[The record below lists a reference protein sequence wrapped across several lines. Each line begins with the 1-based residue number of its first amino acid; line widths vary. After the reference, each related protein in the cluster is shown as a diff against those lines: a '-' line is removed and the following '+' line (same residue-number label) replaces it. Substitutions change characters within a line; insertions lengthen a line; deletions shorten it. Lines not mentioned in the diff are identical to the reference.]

1 MEVNEGQDT
10 EGGSSR
16 AQTLTPPPNP
26 QQQLYDEEDLLRESM
41 DTTEKTFENGFQ
53 IQKEQIRQHLQ
64 DSSQRGTAEDAETQK
79 MKQFLDTNE
88 LHNMASDSW
97 AMMREEIMEKRET
110 NRDLNRQLKEK
121 SEELMQKSQILV
133 ETTLKLKAVEEERDK
148 RKKEEQFRE
157 ADARSNNYA
166 RKDHGYKMHNI
177 ELKNEYTSTTY
188 RCRYICRCAL
198 KPCMFNMTLVP
209 EAHTPSP
216 TQLYRMY
223 CIMEKSGNRKID
235 PKQLMAMSSRPL
247 PSPLQ
252 ITLPDKMMDNLF
264 KDMIG
269 CSSLWTYVAE
279 LGWENSYNRYVDKL
293 LNENCGDIL
302 NGPGTMLILADGLR
316 LEDLPVSTKNCFVC
330 TDYDEETLIA
340 LQKKCCRERFK
351 MIVLVIPFTIDVE
364 LVDCW
369 NRLIAKIS
377 EETKILVVSN
387 MTPDELEDHAL
398 LVEFTSIL
406 QKCRRV
412 DDGYLEIISLH
423 DRLEAHPR
431 KTLEMTALAGKVE
444 YWKAVQ
450 TRAKEVGMEWKAF
463 ELKRCT
469 SDTPVKNSDC
479 EASTSMKSASTV
491 RTFEDRMV
499 KRGNHN
505 RVYHHFTPYG
515 RKK

>member
-188 RCRYICRCAL
+188 R
-198 KPCMFNMTLVP
+198 
-209 EAHTPSP
+209 
-216 TQLYRMY
+216 
-223 CIMEKSGNRKID
+223 
-235 PKQLMAMSSRPL
+235 
-247 PSPLQ
+247 
-252 ITLPDKMMDNLF
+252 
-264 KDMIG
+264 
-269 CSSLWTYVAE
+269 
-279 LGWENSYNRYVDKL
+279 
-293 LNENCGDIL
+293 
-302 NGPGTMLILADGLR
+302 
-316 LEDLPVSTKNCFVC
+316 
-330 TDYDEETLIA
+330 
-340 LQKKCCRERFK
+340 
-351 MIVLVIPFTIDVE
+351 
-364 LVDCW
+364 
-369 NRLIAKIS
+369 
-377 EETKILVVSN
+377 
-387 MTPDELEDHAL
+387 
-398 LVEFTSIL
+398 
-406 QKCRRV
+406 
-412 DDGYLEIISLH
+412 
-423 DRLEAHPR
+423 
-431 KTLEMTALAGKVE
+431 
-444 YWKAVQ
+444 
-450 TRAKEVGMEWKAF
+450 
-463 ELKRCT
+463 
-469 SDTPVKNSDC
+469 
-479 EASTSMKSASTV
+479 
-491 RTFEDRMV
+491 
-499 KRGNHN
+499 
-505 RVYHHFTPYG
+505 
-515 RKK
+515 